1 MVPEEDEV
9 KKRFKRRTAET
20 KELFGEGKTDKV
32 RSIQYEKTL
41 SVCEEIAL
49 ELNKCSRRPW
59 QSLQEIAN
67 LSTARPLV
75 TGWKAL
81 HLNQQLHY
89 QNYFKAGKTTKSI
102 P

>member
-49 ELNKCSRRPW
+49 ELNV
-59 QSLQEIAN
+59 QGGL
-67 LSTARPLV
+67 
-75 TGWKAL
+75 GKA
-81 HLNQQLHY
+81 Y
-89 QNYFKAGKTTKSI
+89 RKSQTC
-102 P
+102 PQHAP